1 MDCFGWEMNPAY
13 ADQWSDEFC
22 NQDKFEIN
30 ELQQILLS
38 SSRTS
43 SDVRRVING
52 QSSVDN
58 STPTSYYCRKD
69 SDRDSLSQCHE
80 GAMAVLGPD
89 SVLMRSE
96 VGGRKQ
102 ISDDD
107 ISVIFSS
114 GKSGNI
120 SSEGSSKSN
129 PAEDVASSSR
139 SSYYAAAGG
148 KRKLDQETK
157 PPIHIISFAK
167 RRRAGKC
174 SWENASSTT
183 IDFAQSAEY
192 EPDEEVIMQV
202 KEMIYRAAALRPICL
217 AEATAPAAE
226 MKPQR
231 KNVRISS
238 DPQTVAARQR
248 RERVSE
254 RLRALQRLVPGGAK
268 LDTASMLDEAANY
281 LKFLKAH
288 VQALETLDYY
298 SRFHPHHDHAL
309 VKPAA
314 APPFP
319 LPLNQAF
326 PMQNF
331 TLRPKP

>member
-13 ADQWSDEFC
+13 ADRWSDEFC

-30 ELQQILLS
+30 ELQQILLA

-43 SDVRRVING
+43 SDVGRAING
-52 QSSVDN
+52 ESSVDN
-58 STPTSYYCRKD
+58 LP
-69 SDRDSLSQCHE
+69 QCHE
-80 GAMAVLGPD
+80 GATAVLGPD
-89 SVLMRSE
+89 SVLLRSE

-114 GKSGNI
+114 CKSGNI
-120 SSEGSSKSN
+120 SSEGSSKLS
-129 PAEDVASSSR
+129 PAEDAASCSR
-139 SSYYAAAGG
+139 SSSYYAAAGCG
-148 KRKLDQETK
+148 DKRKLDQETK
-157 PPIHIISFAK
+157 PPMHIISFAK

-183 IDFAQSAEY
+183 IDFSQSAEF

-217 AEATAPAAE
+217 AAAAAAE
-226 MKPQR
+226 MKLPRR

-288 VQALETLDYY
+288 VQTLETLDYY
-298 SRFHPHHDHAL
+298 SRFHPQYHDH
-309 VKPAA
+309 

-319 LPLNQAF
+319 LPLNLQPF
-326 PMQNF
+326 PMQSRF
-331 TLRPKP
+331 TLLHPKP